1 MSEINLMGIQ
11 PEVRD
16 LLRLQA
22 KFNGGD
28 TAVVIK
34 TADVAPVPTAAIWSY
49 LVEFELQTAA
59 GEVLPYT
66 GNVASS
72 VAATSIAGTPAT
84 SDATPAVEMG
94 KGSVTISGDAAAW
107 LDSETATLTVTF
119 TNAYAVAKTA
129 DFVVTFT
136 T

>member
-1 MSEINLMGIQ
+1 MGIQ

-34 TADVAPVPTAAIWSY
+34 TAGVAPVPTAAIWSY

-72 VAATSIAGTPAT
+72 VATTSSAGTPTT

-119 TNAYAVAKTA
+119 TNAYAVDKTA